1 MVRLAVCISLVL
13 FLFSATQAQEG
24 QAPNPCGTQ
33 MGRNAWLKRYQQAP
47 ESFPKSNTTL
57 YVPLT
62 IHLLGTDSGLGYF
75 SVARLL
81 DAFCTLNN
89 DFEEADIRYFI
100 EGDILFLANSFWNS
114 HPDVLDGAAMM
125 FENNVANTI
134 NCYFLADPAG
144 NCGYN
149 LPYAG
154 IAIRKDCSDAADHT
168 WAHELGHA
176 LSIPHPFIGWENGG
190 SYGNPPHNYNN
201 PAPPF
206 VTYDYT
212 YFKDTLIID
221 TLIIDTAFVELVDGS
236 NCTFAADGFCDTS
249 PDYLADR
256 WDCNANSESS
266 TLQTDPL
273 GVQFRSDGTLIMSYS
288 NDLCANRFSPE
299 QIAAMR
305 ANLLDEKPHLLY
317 NQTAD
322 APVSGSP
329 VILQP
334 ANAENVPFNQI
345 ELQWQGAQN
354 ATHYLVQVSRLAAFP
369 SGITLEYIVTD
380 TQLVL
385 PALDVNKTY
394 YWRVR
399 PFNRQFHC
407 TATTPHQSFH
417 TAEATSLIAL
427 SGVESLQL
435 VPNLLPAG
443 GVATLE
449 VLAQRHTSLQAIL
462 FSPDGRSLQQR
473 IFDIHPGTNR
483 YELPLDANLPAG
495 LYLLQCTDDQG
506 GRHGMKL
513 VVANGE

>member
-1 MVRLAVCISLVL
+1 MTRLAVCIGLVL
-13 FLFSATQAQEG
+13 FFFSAAQAQDG

-33 MGRNAWLKRYQQAP
+33 MGRNTWLKRYQQAP
-47 ESFPKSNTTL
+47 ETFPKSNTTL

-62 IHLLGTDSGLGYF
+62 IHLLGADSGQGYF

-81 DAFCTLNN
+81 DAFCTLNS
-89 DFEEADIRYFI
+89 DYEDADIRYYI
-100 EGDILFLANSFWNS
+100 EGDILYLANSFWNS

-154 IAIRKDCSDAADHT
+154 IALRKDCSDAADHT

-221 TLIIDTAFVELVDGS
+221 TLIIDTAYVELVDGS

-249 PDYLADR
+249 PDYLANR
-256 WDCNANSESS
+256 WDCNANSES
-266 TLQTDPL
+266 TTQQTDPL

-288 NDLCANRFSPE
+288 DDACANRFSPE

-317 NQTAD
+317 NQTAE
-322 APVSGSP
+322 APVSGTP
-329 VILQP
+329 VLLQP
-334 ANAENVPFNQI
+334 ANAENVPSNQV

-354 ATHYLVQVSRLAAFP
+354 ATHYLVQVSRLTTFP
-369 SGITLEYIVTD
+369 GGITLEYVVTD
-380 TQLVL
+380 TLITL
-385 PALDVNKTY
+385 PELDVNKTY

-399 PFNRQFHC
+399 PFNRQYHC
-407 TATTPHQSFH
+407 TEFTAYRSFH
-417 TAEATSLIAL
+417 TEEVTSVGSL
-427 SGVESLQL
+427 SAVESLKVAPNILTAGQPAVLHAEVSQQKTLQVML
-435 VPNLLPAG
+435 VSAEGRLLLHTTIEMVPGNNRAEVALPA
-443 GVATLE
+443 TL
-449 VLAQRHTSLQAIL
+449 S
-462 FSPDGRSLQQR
+462 S
-473 IFDIHPGTNR
+473 
-483 YELPLDANLPAG
+483 G
-495 LYLLQCTDDQG
+495 LYLLQIKDEAG
-506 GRHGMKL
+506 GVYQEKL
-513 VVANGE
+513 SVVN